1 MTTQDKLA
9 DALRDIQQYLQM
21 TAPSPD
27 CGHLL
32 QITVDALAEHDA
44 HEVEKAKPDGDYVLV
59 PRVPTEAME
68 LANGTCKFQQGQEWL
83 REDARK
89 TWTAMIVAAPD
100 APAPVQGV
108 ACDAAAV
115 ERALAYLAFQEDGA
129 QWPDAYSKDEQDMER
144 EKMRGVLAAANNTS
158 GPGAYCRAC
167 QSVGMRNCQ
176 HFDECSGATCITCH
190 RSLNTHPPVP
200 ANPPA
205 PEPQGDRDIEQRAR
219 ELLAFE
225 YERVGSTRIGEELR
239 TLRLENMGDKE
250 VARAVR
256 AVMAALQHEPITLD
270 QNDIWTCPLPEHW
283 LAAIVELYGSEA
295 EDLTMLEQRAR
306 ELAQEGSDG
315 RAMPN
320 LQARRL

>member
-1 MTTQDKLA
+1 MSKCISCGNPLRGADKSFTFTCTSCVQEKPARASFATT
-9 DALRDIQQYLQM
+9 
-21 TAPSPD
+21 
-27 CGHLL
+27 
-32 QITVDALAEHDA
+32 
-44 HEVEKAKPDGDYVLV
+44 
-59 PRVPTEAME
+59 
-68 LANGTCKFQQGQEWL
+68 
-83 REDARK
+83 
-89 TWTAMIVAAPD
+89 
-100 APAPVQGV
+100 
-108 ACDAAAV
+108 
-115 ERALAYLAFQEDGA
+115 
-129 QWPDAYSKDEQDMER
+129 
-144 EKMRGVLAAANNTS
+144 
-158 GPGAYCRAC
+158 
-167 QSVGMRNCQ
+167 
-176 HFDECSGATCITCH
+176 
-190 RSLNTHPPVP
+190 P